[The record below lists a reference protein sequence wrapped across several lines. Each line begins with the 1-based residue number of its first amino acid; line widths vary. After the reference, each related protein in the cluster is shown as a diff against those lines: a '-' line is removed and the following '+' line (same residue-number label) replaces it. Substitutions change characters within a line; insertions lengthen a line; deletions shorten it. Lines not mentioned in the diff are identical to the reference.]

1 MLILFLIFTRIKQ
14 TPTTILPKQPH
25 IKLWFIYSICNLI
38 KKIPTCYISFSS
50 IPNIIYLLLFL
61 SHFKCNV
68 SSNTCLTR
76 LRSECGKR
84 DMFNE
89 PSHEKITDVV
99 LNFIFGCKKFCI
111 LQFFTN
117 KSFTASISKTNGIF
131 Y

>member
-1 MLILFLIFTRIKQ
+1 MQF
-14 TPTTILPKQPH
+14 
-25 IKLWFIYSICNLI
+25 N
-38 KKIPTCYISFSS
+38 KKNQTCYISFSS

-68 SSNTCLTR
+68 SSNICLTR

-131 Y
+131 YEKKKVINIQELV